1 MANRFSIVGLGE
13 ALFDVFPHAQILG
26 GAPLNVAVHANQM
39 GQVGGG
45 EGVVVARVGQ
55 DALGQRVRDELTQRG
70 VNTGYLQTDPDRA
83 TGEVFVSVDQD
94 GAPSYEIAA
103 DAAWDWLQFDPDL
116 ESLARRCEAICFGS
130 LAQRVG
136 QARNTIYR
144 FLEAASRAFK
154 LFDVNLRQ
162 SFYDRAVLDRS
173 CALATAVKLNHLE
186 LAEVGQILGM
196 TSSAGDDA
204 AEADRLAA
212 GLIKRYQLQL
222 LVLTRGSEGTL
233 LYTATERIEG
243 KRVSYPQA
251 DQADSVGAGDAC
263 SAAILVAHAL
273 RMDMQRSVDLANHAG
288 AYVASQAGGTPQ
300 LPQTI
305 LDLVKA

>member
-26 GAPLNVAVHANQM
+26 GAPLNVAVHAHQM
-39 GQVGGG
+39 GQIGGG
-45 EGVVVARVGQ
+45 EGVIVARVGQ
-55 DALGQRVRDELTQRG
+55 DALGQQVRDELTQRG
-70 VNTGYLQTDPDRA
+70 VNIGYLQTDPDRA

-103 DAAWDWLQFDPDL
+103 NAAWDWLQFDPDL

-144 FLEAASRAFK
+144 LLEAAGRAFK

-162 SFYDRAVLDRS
+162 SFYNRAILDRS
-173 CALATAVKLNHLE
+173 CVLATAVKLNRQE
-186 LAEVGQILGM
+186 LTEVGQILGI
-196 TSSAGDDA
+196 TSNQGDDA

-222 LVLTRGSEGTL
+222 LVLTRGGDGTL
-233 LYTATERIEG
+233 LYTAGERIEG

-263 SAAILVAHAL
+263 SAAILIAHAL
-273 RMDMQRSVDLANHAG
+273 RMDMQRTVELANHAG
-288 AYVASQAGGTPQ
+288 AYVASQPGGTPQ
-300 LPQTI
+300 LPQAI